1 MVNTENNIPS
11 LDDPVS
17 TPEQIIAH
25 IIETAGGP
33 AEHAAWDVLQDELTN
48 LRAAKRAIHELIN
61 TLATPAVAGISV
73 PADAMRHALQ
83 VGLGL
88 RDDAAGPS
96 SGDTR
101 ST

>member
-1 MVNTENNIPS
+1 MNTENNIAS

-17 TPEQIIAH
+17 TPELTIAQLV
-25 IIETAGGP
+25 ETAGSP
-33 AEHAAWDVLQDELTN
+33 FEHAAWDVLQDELTS
-48 LRAAKRAIHELIN
+48 LRAAKRAISDLIN
-61 TLATPAVAGISV
+61 TLAAPAVAGTSV

-83 VGLGL
+83 VGIRL

-96 SGDTR
+96 LGDKR